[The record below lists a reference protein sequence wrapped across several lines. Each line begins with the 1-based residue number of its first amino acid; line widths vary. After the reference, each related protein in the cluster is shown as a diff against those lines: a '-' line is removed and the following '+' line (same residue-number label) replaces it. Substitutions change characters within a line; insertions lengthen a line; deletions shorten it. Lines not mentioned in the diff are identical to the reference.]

1 MHTHVNYPLHLSQR
15 PHEVDLIY
23 ILFLRIL
30 EAGFPYAAWWKDWLP
45 SWELE
50 LKQEQAPGTEV
61 LCIQLVLPASVPK
74 CLSPAMCLHVCVL
87 GRLCVSLSLSLSCL
101 SPWASLCVHVAG
113 GCVMSLFLSSVSF
126 CPFYP
131 VLSKPC
137 SQHWKHT
144 ATEKH
149 KHAHCV
155 PNSPLQPKH
164 GNSNVHQLM
173 SG

>member
-126 CPFYP
+126 CPFILCYQNP
-131 VLSKPC
+131 AHSIGNIQLQKNINMHTVFLTALF
-137 SQHWKHT
+137 SQNMET
-144 ATEKH
+144 
-149 KHAHCV
+149 
-155 PNSPLQPKH
+155 Q
-164 GNSNVHQLM
+164 M
-173 SG
+173 SIS

>member
-1 MHTHVNYPLHLSQR
+1 MSLLSDVHTHVNYPLHLSQR

-87 GRLCVSLSLSLSCL
+87 GRLCVSLSLSLSLVSLSMGISVCPCGRWVCDVSLSLICL
-101 SPWASLCVHVAG
+101 L
-113 GCVMSLFLSSVSF
+113 LS
-126 CPFYP
+126 
-131 VLSKPC
+131 VLSCVIKTLL
-137 SQHWKHT
+137 T
-144 ATEKH
+144 ALETYSYRKT
-149 KHAHCV
+149 
-155 PNSPLQPKH
+155 
-164 GNSNVHQLM
+164 
-173 SG
+173 